1 MNEKRLFVISCFFDG
16 TNDAIFN
23 CTKSIIENYKNPKI
37 IIVDSNSPDKSYY
50 NNLDPKHIEI
60 LDVKNKNY
68 DTGAYWIAFKKYNT
82 FDNYYFLQDSIKIK
96 ENLSSFEKNDLTS
109 FRYFLSI
116 NKVGGFKI
124 EKTKK
129 NFIKRLFDF
138 FKKNPKIHDIFGY
151 DFEEQILW
159 SMEQLQKTPY
169 FMPKTWISLFG
180 PIFIC
185 KNHVMKKLL
194 ENNFDQILPTN
205 KKQQMCMERL
215 FGIAFQQEGYD
226 LSNAIQGE
234 NFNTNFDTPKFEK
247 IFYKRK

>member
-1 MNEKRLFVISCFFDG
+1 MAFFKFK
-16 TNDAIFN
+16 NIFN
-23 CTKSIIENYKNPKI
+23 CTNSIIENYKDPKI
-37 IIVDSNSPDKSYY
+37 VVVDSNSPEKSYY
-50 NNLDPKHIEI
+50 NKLDHKHIEI

-96 ENLSSFEKNDLTS
+96 ENLSTFEKKNLTS
-109 FRYFLSI
+109 FRYFWSI

-129 NFIKRLFDF
+129 NFIKRLIDF
-138 FKKNPKIHDIFGY
+138 FKKNPKIHDIYGY
-151 DFEEQILW
+151 DFEEQIIW
-159 SMEQLQKTPY
+159 CMEQLQKTPY
-169 FMPKTWISLFG
+169 FMPKTWLSLFG

-205 KKQQMCMERL
+205 KITR
-215 FGIAFQQEGYD
+215 
-226 LSNAIQGE
+226 
-234 NFNTNFDTPKFEK
+234 
-247 IFYKRK
+247 